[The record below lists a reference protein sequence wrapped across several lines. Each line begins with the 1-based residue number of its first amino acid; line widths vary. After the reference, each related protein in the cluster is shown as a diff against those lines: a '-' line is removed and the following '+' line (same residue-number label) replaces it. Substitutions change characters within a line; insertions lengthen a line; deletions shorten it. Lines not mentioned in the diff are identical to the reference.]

1 MKAWVIYN
9 GSLKLLKMNQLIEKL
24 IEDAEVLGLELIP
37 IKNNEIVP
45 IMGRDGT
52 LELTFLKEVPEPEF
66 VIFWDKDILLASLL
80 ERKGYRLFNS
90 ARSIEIC
97 DDKSLMHAALIE
109 HGISVPKT
117 MFGPFSFDY
126 NLVSDSYIDRVFN
139 ELGERLIL
147 KESKG
152 SFGMQVY
159 MIESRDALAKRIHQ
173 VGNRSFIMQEVM
185 ESSIGRDIR
194 VNIVGDQVIG
204 AMQRVNDQGFR
215 ANITNG
221 GVGRFIQLTKEQEEL
236 ALKAH
241 KALGLN
247 FSGVDLLYGPD
258 EEPILCEVNSNVN
271 FVSFELATALDYAK
285 PLLRHVMES
294 VR

>member
-24 IEDAEVLGLELIP
+24 VADASVIGLELIP

-45 IMGRDGT
+45 VIQKDGS
-52 LELTFLKEVPEPEF
+52 LELTFLQDVPEPEF

-80 ERKGYRLFNS
+80 ERKGYKLYNS
-90 ARSIEIC
+90 AQSIEIC
-97 DDKSLMHAALIE
+97 DDKSLMHAELIGRE
-109 HGISVPKT
+109 LHMPKT
-117 MFGPFSFDY
+117 IFGPFSFDY
-126 NLVSDSYIDRVFN
+126 NLVNDTYLDYIFT
-139 ELGERLIL
+139 ELGDRLVL

-159 MIESRDALAKRIHQ
+159 MIDSREALAERIHQ
-173 VGNRSFIMQEVM
+173 VGNRSFIMQEVI

-194 VNIVGDQVIG
+194 VNIVGDRVIG
-204 AMQRVNDQGFR
+204 AMQRVNDNDFR

-221 GVGRFIQLTKEQEEL
+221 GVGRSLQLTNEQEEL

-241 KALGLN
+241 AALGLT

-258 EEPILCEVNSNVN
+258 EEPMLCEVNSNVN
-271 FVSFELATALDYAK
+271 FVSFELATGLDYAK
-285 PLLRHVMES
+285 PLLRHLMEN